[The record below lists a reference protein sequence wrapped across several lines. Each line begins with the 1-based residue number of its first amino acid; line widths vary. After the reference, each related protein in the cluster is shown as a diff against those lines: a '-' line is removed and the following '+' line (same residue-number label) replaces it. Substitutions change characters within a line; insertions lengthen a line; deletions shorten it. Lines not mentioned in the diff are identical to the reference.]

1 VSLRPVRVCVRER
14 EKVRQARYRDSR
26 ATNRE
31 GMPRTMATMTSGDMP
46 EAGSGVS
53 GTGGIG

>member
-1 VSLRPVRVCVRER
+1 VCVRER
-14 EKVRQARYRDSR
+14 EKVRQVRYRDNR

-31 GMPRTMATMTSGDMP
+31 GMPRAMATMTSGDMLV
-46 EAGSGVS
+46 AVSGVS